1 MPSLFSAPEIL
12 SNTKFSVE
20 FFLLSSDAIKKV
32 CAERSIS
39 AYAYFNGFALSKL
52 NMFAK

>member
-1 MPSLFSAPEIL
+1 MPFLFSAPKSL
-12 SNTKFSVE
+12 SKLMFSVGI
-20 FFLLSSDAIKKV
+20 FLLSSAAIKKV

-39 AYAYFNGFALSKL
+39 ANAYFNGFALSKL